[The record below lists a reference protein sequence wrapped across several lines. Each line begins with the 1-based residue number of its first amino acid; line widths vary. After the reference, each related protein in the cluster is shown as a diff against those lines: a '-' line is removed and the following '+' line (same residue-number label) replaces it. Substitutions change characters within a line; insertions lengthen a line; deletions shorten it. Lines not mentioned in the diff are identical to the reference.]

1 MRAASE
7 HPRIATAIATALIVI
22 LLVGV
27 WAGSALG
34 GSRSIRSS
42 GDAQRVAG
50 VQLAQLREQQQ
61 SAQAQSAQL
70 RGQVSTL
77 RGQVAT
83 LTTQLARARQS
94 QQRPPTGTHARRRR
108 AKH

>member
-7 HPRIATAIATALIVI
+7 HPRIAAAIAAALIV
-22 LLVGV
+22 LALAGVG
-27 WAGSALG
+27 ASRALG
-34 GSRSIRSS
+34 GSRPIRRT

-50 VQLAQLREQQQ
+50 AQLAQLREQLQI
-61 SAQAQSAQL
+61 SQAQSAQ
-70 RGQVSTL
+70 L

-83 LTTQLARARQS
+83 LTTQLARVRQS
-94 QQRPPTGTHARRRR
+94 QQRPATGIHPERRR